1 MNGSEAR
8 PVEVAVALDGM
19 GGDRAPQEPVRG
31 AIAAATPGGGIRV
44 LLVGDGDALAAELAR
59 QGAAPGAPIEVIHAP
74 DVIGSDEDG
83 ARAVRAKPDS
93 SLVKA
98 CMLVAEGRAGAFMS
112 PGNTGA
118 VMAAATLHLRRV
130 PGVLR
135 PGIGVVVPTATGPL
149 VLIDAG
155 ANADCRPEYL
165 PQFAL
170 MGRLLAQD
178 VLGIPEPTVGLLSI
192 GEEAGK
198 GSEMVQ
204 EAYAALAGT
213 PGFVG
218 NVEGRDI
225 PRGTTTVVV
234 TDGFTGNVALKLYES
249 AAGMLFSEVRAALTA
264 TPLARLGALLAR
276 PGLRALRDR
285 IDPDTY
291 GGAYLL
297 GVRGLAVIGHGNSGG
312 RGIANAVKLAARGVR
327 EGFVEQLA
335 AGIAAERSPAGAA

>member
-1 MNGSEAR
+1 MALR
-8 PVEVAVALDGM
+8 EVAVALDGM
-19 GGDRAPQEPVRG
+19 GGDRAPVEPVKG
-31 AIAAATPGGGIRV
+31 AILAAEPGAGIRV
-44 LLVGDGDALAAELAR
+44 LLVGDEEVLRAEMAR
-59 QGAAPGAPIEVIHAP
+59 QGASADAPIEVVHAP
-74 DVIGSDEDG
+74 DVISSEEDG
-83 ARAVRAKPDS
+83 ARAVRGKPES
-93 SLVKA
+93 SLVRA
-98 CMLVAEGRAGAFMS
+98 CTLVAEGRAGAFMS
-112 PGNTGA
+112 AGNTGA
-118 VMAAATLHLRRV
+118 MMAAATLHLRRV
-130 PGVLR
+130 AGVLR
-135 PGIGVVVPTATGPL
+135 PGIGVVVPTQTGPL

-155 ANADCRPEYL
+155 ANADSRPEYL

-198 GSEMVQ
+198 GNELVQ
-204 EAYAALAGT
+204 EAFAALDGS

-225 PRGTTTVVV
+225 PRGTTDVVV

-249 AAGMLFSEVRAALTA
+249 AAGMLFSEVRAALTSSWRA
-264 TPLARLGALLAR
+264 KLGALLVK
-276 PGLRALRDR
+276 PSLRALRDR

-297 GVRGLAVIGHGNSGG
+297 GVRGLAVIGHGNSSGT
-312 RGIANAVKLAARGVR
+312 GIANAVRLAARGVR

-335 AGIAAERSPAGAA
+335 AGIAADRSPAGAA

>member
-1 MNGSEAR
+1 VSLA
-8 PVEVAVALDGM
+8 EVSVALDGM
-19 GGDRAPQEPVRG
+19 GGDRAPVETVRG
-31 AIAAATPGGGIRV
+31 ALLAAVPGAGIRV
-44 LLVGDGDALAAELAR
+44 LLVGDEEILRAELAR
-59 QGAAPGAPIEVIHAP
+59 QGAGADAPIEVVHAP
-74 DVIGSDEDG
+74 EVIASDEDG

-93 SLVKA
+93 SLVRA
-98 CMLVAEGRAGAFMS
+98 CTLVAEGRAGAFMS
-112 PGNTGA
+112 AGNTGA

-130 PGVLR
+130 TGVLR

-155 ANADCRPEYL
+155 ANADSRPEYL

-178 VLGIPEPTVGLLSI
+178 VLGIAEPTVGLLSI
-192 GEEAGK
+192 GEEARK
-198 GSEMVQ
+198 GNELVQ
-204 EAYAALAGT
+204 EAFAVLDGT

-225 PRGTTTVVV
+225 PRGTTDVVV

-249 AAGMLFSEVRAALTA
+249 AAGMIFGEVRAALTSSWSA
-264 TPLARLGALLAR
+264 RVGAFLAK
-276 PGLRALRDR
+276 PSLRALRDR

-297 GVRGLAVIGHGNSGG
+297 GLRGLAVIAHGSSG
-312 RGIANAVKLAARGVR
+312 RTAIANAIRLAARGAEHRV
-327 EGFVEQLA
+327 VERLA
-335 AGIAAERSPAGAA
+335 DRLPERVGV